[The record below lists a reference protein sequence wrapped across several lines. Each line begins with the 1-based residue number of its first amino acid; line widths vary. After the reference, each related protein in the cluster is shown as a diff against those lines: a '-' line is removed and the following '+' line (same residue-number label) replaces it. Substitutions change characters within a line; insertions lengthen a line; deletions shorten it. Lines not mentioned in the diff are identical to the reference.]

1 MAEVA
6 ATTKKN
12 ASGSSE
18 RTINAL
24 HNGNKSNLETNITI
38 STWWHHS
45 IRRDNFIQFIVSMS
59 NSCRQRKKQEIEETR
74 RERDRLREENQKLTA
89 KLELC
94 LDNEEKLRGQLEK
107 LKMELLEH
115 AHCSVSLKKRNAGV
129 IQYPM

>member
-1 MAEVA
+1 MKCFFFPFRFNV
-6 ATTKKN
+6 
-12 ASGSSE
+12 
-18 RTINAL
+18 L
-24 HNGNKSNLETNITI
+24 Y
-38 STWWHHS
+38 
-45 IRRDNFIQFIVSMS
+45 
-59 NSCRQRKKQEIEETR
+59 SCRQRKKKEIEETR
-74 RERDRLREENQKLTA
+74 QERDRLREENQKLTA